1 MSTVLREGATMWSIF
16 FFFLQRKFSKAGRV
30 SEWSGWG
37 GRGGGGPL
45 SLFSQSIFLI
55 MPMTHLHIGRG
66 EDAGE
71 AGGGYRTGECGTL
84 GKSEFPEQTPE
95 HK

>member
-16 FFFLQRKFSKAGRV
+16 FFFLQRKFSKAG
-30 SEWSGWG
+30 WG
-37 GRGGGGPL
+37 GEGVEEVGLSL

-66 EDAGE
+66 EDAG
-71 AGGGYRTGECGTL
+71 GGGGVLDRRMRHTRQVRVPRAN
-84 GKSEFPEQTPE
+84 S
-95 HK
+95 

>member
-1 MSTVLREGATMWSIF
+1 MVGVGEVEEVG
-16 FFFLQRKFSKAGRV
+16 
-30 SEWSGWG
+30 
-37 GRGGGGPL
+37 L
-45 SLFSQSIFLI
+45 SLLSQSIFLI

-66 EDAGE
+66 EDAGRC
-71 AGGGYRTGECGTL
+71 RTGECGTL